1 MSMKIE
7 HDRNGNLTIKLQNI
21 RGKVTAKTTEEI
33 KLAVEHYFGKIPHFT
48 RENNWKGLA
57 DCPLCRKYEE

>member
-7 HDRNGNLTIKLQNI
+7 HDRNGDYSIKLAGM
-21 RGKVTAKTTEEI
+21 RKRFTAKTTEELT
-33 KLAVEHYFGKIPHFT
+33 LAIEHYFGKTAHFT
-48 RENNWKGLA
+48 RENNWKGLT

>member
-1 MSMKIE
+1 MKIE

-21 RGKVTAKTTEEI
+21 RGKVTAKTTEEL
-33 KLAVEHYFGKIPHFT
+33 KLAIEHYFGKTAHFT
-48 RENNWKGLA
+48 RENNWKGLT